1 MLSKADLT
9 QGSITGTLLRFTL
22 PMIIGSLLQQCY
34 NIADTLIV
42 GQCIGSGA
50 LAAGGSAYTLMVF
63 LISILL
69 GLSMG
74 SGTVFSLQYGA
85 GRMKALRRSI
95 YVSAVLIGTVTI
107 VLNIAALSFIH
118 PILKLLQIPDDIYQM
133 MYDYLWIIFWGIG
146 FTFIYN
152 FYAALLRAIGNAVT
166 PLYFLAISVVLNI
179 GLDLFFILLLD
190 WGIKG
195 AAIATIIA
203 QGVSALGIMGY
214 TYAKCPE
221 LRLHRNDL
229 HFDRHCQKE
238 ITSFSTLTCIQQS
251 VMNLGILMVQG
262 LVNSFGSMVMAAF
275 AAAIKIDSFA
285 YMPVQEFGNAFSTFI
300 AQNFGAK
307 KYERI
312 RKGVKSAL
320 ITTIVFS
327 LFISVLVFLFAKPFM
342 LIFVALITTI
352 VNKKNKTKKKN
363 KNTKTN
369 KQNFVAPHETEIL
382 NVGIG
387 YLHIEGVFYCGIG
400 ILFLL
405 YGYYRA
411 IRMPEMSVI
420 LTIASLGTRVALSY
434 WLVAIPS
441 IGVTGIWWSIPIG
454 WFIADMIGIIY
465 YKYRKKLRS
474 NDIHYSD
481 TAYTERT

>member
-50 LAAGGSAYTLMVF
+50 LAAVGSAYTLMVF

-85 GRMKALRRSI
+85 GRTDSLRRSI
-95 YVSAVLIGTVTI
+95 YVSVLLIGTVTLI
-107 VLNIAALSFIH
+107 LNIAVFVWIH
-118 PILKLLQIPDDIYQM
+118 PILRILQIPKDIYGM

-152 FYAALLRAIGNAVT
+152 FYAALLRAIGDAVT
-166 PLYFLAISVVLNI
+166 PLWFLAVSVVLNI
-179 GLDLFFILLLD
+179 GLDLFFILQLD

-195 AAIATIIA
+195 AAIATVAA

-214 TYAKCPE
+214 AYVKYPE

-229 HFDRHCQKE
+229 HFDRHCLKE
-238 ITSFSTLTCIQQS
+238 ITSFSALTC
-251 VMNLGILMVQG
+251 VQG
-262 LVNSFGSMVMAAF
+262 LVNSFGTVVMAAF

-300 AQNFGAK
+300 AQNFGARK
-307 KYERI
+307 EERI

-320 ITTIVFS
+320 ITTVLFS
-327 LFISVLVFLFAKPFM
+327 LVISILVFLFAKPLM
-342 LIFVALITTI
+342 LIFVR
-352 VNKKNKTKKKN
+352 
-363 KNTKTN
+363 
-369 KQNFVAPHETEIL
+369 PHETEIL
-382 NVGIG
+382 NIGIS
-387 YLHIEGVFYCGIG
+387 YLRIEGAFYCGIG

-411 IRMPEMSVI
+411 IRMPGMSVV
-420 LTIASLGTRVALSY
+420 LTVVSLGTRVALSY
-434 WLVAIPS
+434 WLAGIPA
-441 IGVTGIWWSIPIG
+441 IGVIGIWWSIPFG
-454 WFIADMIGIIY
+454 WFIADVIGIIY
-465 YKYRKKLRS
+465 YKQLKKE
-474 NDIHYSD
+474 
-481 TAYTERT
+481 TAKEVPAP

>member
-50 LAAGGSAYTLMVF
+50 LAAVGSAYTLMVF

-195 AAIATIIA
+195 AAIATLISQLFNLVFIA
-203 QGVSALGIMGY
+203 VGFAVCIRKDGDKPVW
-214 TYAKCPE
+214 T
-221 LRLHRNDL
+221 L
-229 HFDRHCQKE
+229 HFSKITIKDYLIMIMPILISEFLWSLGQTLSCLTRHPPEHGCKPDRHRH
-238 ITSFSTLTCIQQS
+238 
-251 VMNLGILMVQG
+251 
-262 LVNSFGSMVMAAF
+262 
-275 AAAIKIDSFA
+275 IK
-285 YMPVQEFGNAFSTFI
+285 
-300 AQNFGAK
+300 
-307 KYERI
+307 
-312 RKGVKSAL
+312 
-320 ITTIVFS
+320 
-327 LFISVLVFLFAKPFM
+327 
-342 LIFVALITTI
+342 
-352 VNKKNKTKKKN
+352 
-363 KNTKTN
+363 
-369 KQNFVAPHETEIL
+369 
-382 NVGIG
+382 
-387 YLHIEGVFYCGIG
+387 
-400 ILFLL
+400 
-405 YGYYRA
+405 
-411 IRMPEMSVI
+411 
-420 LTIASLGTRVALSY
+420 
-434 WLVAIPS
+434 
-441 IGVTGIWWSIPIG
+441 
-454 WFIADMIGIIY
+454 
-465 YKYRKKLRS
+465 
-474 NDIHYSD
+474 
-481 TAYTERT
+481 

>member
-1 MLSKADLT
+1 
-9 QGSITGTLLRFTL
+9 
-22 PMIIGSLLQQCY
+22 
-34 NIADTLIV
+34 
-42 GQCIGSGA
+42 
-50 LAAGGSAYTLMVF
+50 
-63 LISILL
+63 
-69 GLSMG
+69 
-74 SGTVFSLQYGA
+74 
-85 GRMKALRRSI
+85 MKALRRSI

-107 VLNIAALSFIH
+107 VLHIAALSFIH
-118 PILKLLQIPDDIYQM
+118 PILKLLQITDDIYQM

-203 QGVSALGIMGY
+203 QGVSALGNMGY
-214 TYAKCPE
+214 TYAKSPE

-229 HFDRHCQKE
+229 HFDRHCLKE
-238 ITSFSTLTCIQQS
+238 ITSCSTLTCIQQS

-342 LIFVALITTI
+342 LIFVA
-352 VNKKNKTKKKN
+352 
-363 KNTKTN
+363 
-369 KQNFVAPHETEIL
+369 PHETEIL

-387 YLHIEGVFYCGIG
+387 YLRIEGVFYCGIG

-434 WLVAIPS
+434 WLAAIPS

>member
-50 LAAGGSAYTLMVF
+50 LAAVGSAYTLMVF
-63 LISILL
+63 SYFPSCWDCPWEAVLF
-69 GLSMG
+69 
-74 SGTVFSLQYGA
+74 FSLQYGA

-229 HFDRHCQKE
+229 HFDRHCLKE

-312 RKGVKSAL
+312 RKGVK
-320 ITTIVFS
+320 V
-327 LFISVLVFLFAKPFM
+327 
-342 LIFVALITTI
+342 
-352 VNKKNKTKKKN
+352 
-363 KNTKTN
+363 
-369 KQNFVAPHETEIL
+369 
-382 NVGIG
+382 
-387 YLHIEGVFYCGIG
+387 
-400 ILFLL
+400 
-405 YGYYRA
+405 R
-411 IRMPEMSVI
+411 
-420 LTIASLGTRVALSY
+420 
-434 WLVAIPS
+434 
-441 IGVTGIWWSIPIG
+441 
-454 WFIADMIGIIY
+454 
-465 YKYRKKLRS
+465 
-474 NDIHYSD
+474 
-481 TAYTERT
+481 